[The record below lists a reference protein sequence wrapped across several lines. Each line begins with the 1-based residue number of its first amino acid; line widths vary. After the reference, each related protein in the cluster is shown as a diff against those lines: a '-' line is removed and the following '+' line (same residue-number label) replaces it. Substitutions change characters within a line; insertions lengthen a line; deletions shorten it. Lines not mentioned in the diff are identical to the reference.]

1 MLGKLTARTTD
12 IREVFEVPLNTDNE
26 QAVLD
31 INYLT
36 EKAEHLTQVTDL
48 EVTKVETRK
57 IFERIPKVTFFS
69 GNFVQFF
76 SREH

>member
-48 EVTKVETRK
+48 EVTKVETWK
-57 IFERIPKVTFFS
+57 IFERIPNSV
-69 GNFVQFF
+69 V
-76 SREH
+76 

>member
-1 MLGKLTARTTD
+1 MQKLSPWKVGGALLGKLAARTTD

-48 EVTKVETRK
+48 EVTQKES
-57 IFERIPKVTFFS
+57 I
-69 GNFVQFF
+69 GNLG
-76 SREH
+76 

>member
-1 MLGKLTARTTD
+1 M
-12 IREVFEVPLNTDNE
+12 PLNTDNE

-57 IFERIPKVTFFS
+57 IFERIPLGHPSGHFLAVILFSFFL
-69 GNFVQFF
+69 GNVDG
-76 SREH
+76 